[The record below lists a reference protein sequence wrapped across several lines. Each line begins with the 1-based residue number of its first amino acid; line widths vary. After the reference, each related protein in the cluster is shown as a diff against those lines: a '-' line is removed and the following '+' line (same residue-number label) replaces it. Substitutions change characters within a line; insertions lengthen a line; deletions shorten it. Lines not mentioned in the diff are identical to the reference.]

1 MEYGIDNKSNYTTLQ
16 IKTTLDCKTKR
27 NEKQKKD
34 TDANPP
40 RGDGE

>member
-16 IKTTLDCKTKR
+16 IKTTLYCK
-27 NEKQKKD
+27 KKERKAKND
-34 TDANPP
+34 TDANSP

>member
-1 MEYGIDNKSNYTTLQ
+1 MEYEIDNKSNYTTLQ
-16 IKTTLDCKTKR
+16 IITMLDCKKKERKT
-27 NEKQKKD
+27 KKD